1 MASGVRTVGWAQ
13 CVGRSLAAVL
23 CTGAAVLWTAATA
36 AVTVAATTVA
46 ATGPALPAAASS
58 ALSLGPRGMQ
68 TLVVEQL
75 FDRKGRWYL
84 SDDDGICYTYLE
96 SPHVRLASDRLV
108 LKAHMVSRLGQ
119 PLGGNCVGVD
129 LQSDVTVSGKI
140 RGSGH
145 QLMLDD
151 IRIDRVDDDAARSA
165 LNLALQVNPD
175 AIPRTAR
182 IDVLESLR
190 KQVFAAGALAVHVDE
205 IHIVGITTRSD
216 TLVIQFDLS
225 LSAP

>member
-36 AVTVAATTVA
+36 VVTVA
-46 ATGPALPAAASS
+46 ATGPALPAASS

-84 SDDDGICYTYLE
+84 SDDDGVCYTYLE
-96 SPHVRLASDRLV
+96 SPHVRLTSDRLV

-119 PLGGNCVGVD
+119 RLGSNCVGVD

-151 IRIDRVDDDAARSA
+151 IRIDRVDDEAARSA

-205 IHIVGITTRSD
+205 IHIAGVTTRND
-216 TLVIQFDLS
+216 TLIIQFDLS

>member
-216 TLVIQFDLS
+216 TLVIQFDLN

>member
-1 MASGVRTVGWAQ
+1 MTALR
-13 CVGRSLAAVL
+13 VGRYLAAVS
-23 CTGAAVLWTAATA
+23 CTAAA
-36 AVTVAATTVA
+36 AWGTSAT
-46 ATGPALPAAASS
+46 AAASS
-58 ALSLGPRGMQ
+58 VFSLGPRGVQ
-68 TLVVEQL
+68 TLVMEQL

-84 SDDDGICYTYLE
+84 SDDAGVCYTYLE

-119 PLGGNCVGVD
+119 RVGNNCVGVD
-129 LQSDVTVSGKI
+129 LQSDVAVSGKI
-140 RGSGH
+140 RGSGR

-151 IRIDRVDDDAARSA
+151 IRIDRVDDEAARSA
-165 LNLALQVNPD
+165 LNLALQVNPE

-190 KQVFAAGALAVHVDE
+190 KQVFVPGALAVHVDE
-205 IHIVGITTRSD
+205 IQIASVTARND